1 MYYNIEYI
9 YLKKKRMCR
18 ILSDKTNSIKLVR
31 EIIDEVKKAVIGK
44 DTVIIKILLAIL
56 SKGHILMEDIPGVGK
71 TTMALSFSKVLS
83 LDYNRVQFTPDVL
96 PTDVTGFTVY
106 NKNTGNFEY
115 RPGASMCNLLLADE
129 INRTSSKTQSALLEI
144 MEEGRVTVDGTTH
157 ELPKPFIVIATQN
170 PIGSVGTQA
179 LPESQLDRFM
189 IKLSMGYPDLVSEVE
204 ILKAKS
210 SYNPLDYVNAVVNAE
225 DLQIL
230 QQEAE
235 KVYVDDKIYNY
246 IVRLANATR
255 NHQMINLGIS
265 PRGALALMSISKATA
280 LLKGRDYVIPDDI
293 AYVLND
299 VFAHRLILN
308 SNARISN
315 LSAEQILDE
324 IFRSVSQPQL

>member
-1 MYYNIEYI
+1 
-9 YLKKKRMCR
+9 MCR
-18 ILSDKTNSIKLVR
+18 NLSDKTNSIKLIR

-44 DTVIIKILLAIL
+44 DAVIIKILLAIL

-106 NKNTGNFEY
+106 NKNTGIFEY

-189 IKLSMGYPDLVSEVE
+189 IKLSMGYPDVASEVE

-210 SYNPLDYVNAVVNAE
+210 NYNPLDHVQAVVNAE

-230 QQEAE
+230 QQETE
-235 KVYVDDKIYNY
+235 NIYVDDKIYNY
-246 IVRLANATR
+246 IVRLADATR
-255 NHQMINLGIS
+255 KHPMIKLGIS
-265 PRGALALMSISKATA
+265 PRGALALMSISKAAA
-280 LLKGRDYVIPDDI
+280 LIKGRDYVIPDDI
-293 AYVLND
+293 AYILDD
-299 VFAHRLILN
+299 VFTHRLILN
-308 SNARISN
+308 SNAKINN
-315 LSAEQILDE
+315 LSAQQILDE